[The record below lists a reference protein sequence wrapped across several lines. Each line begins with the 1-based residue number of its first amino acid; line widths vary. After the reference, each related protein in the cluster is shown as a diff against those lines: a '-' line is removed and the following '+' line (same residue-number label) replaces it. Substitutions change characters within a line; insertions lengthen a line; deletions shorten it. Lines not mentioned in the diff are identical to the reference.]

1 MTDIE
6 LIVLTCAFFVIATLY
21 TTVGHAGASGYLAI
35 MAIAGLAPEVMRP
48 TALALNIL
56 VATITVYRFRRARF
70 FSWHGL
76 WPFLLGS
83 VPLAAAGGALR
94 LVAGT
99 YYLLVGIVLLASAM
113 LLVWRTF
120 GKGFRH
126 DEQGI
131 SVNKVIAVPLGA
143 LIGLLSGLTGTG
155 GGIFL
160 SPIMLVLGWA
170 GPKTAAGI
178 AAPFIWVNS
187 VAALI
192 AGSLSAGT
200 LPAEIPWFAAAA
212 VAGAL
217 AGTWL
222 GLSKLSQR
230 GLIITLALVMLVAG
244 GKLIAIA

>member
-1 MTDIE
+1 MTGTETII
-6 LIVLTCAFFVIATLY
+6 LACAFFVIATLY
-21 TTVGHAGASGYLAI
+21 TTVGHAGASGYLAV

-70 FSWHGL
+70 FAWHGL

-83 VPLAAAGGALR
+83 VPLAAFAGSLR
-94 LVAGT
+94 LAAGT
-99 YYLLVGIVLLASAM
+99 YYLLVGIVLLLSAA
-113 LLVWRTF
+113 LLVWRVF
-120 GKGFRH
+120 GSGFRRD
-126 DEQGI
+126 DEELA
-131 SVNKVIAVPLGA
+131 VNKIIALPLGA
-143 LIGLLSGLTGTG
+143 LIGMLSGLTGTG

-160 SPIMLVLGWA
+160 SPLMLLFGWA
-170 GPKTAAGI
+170 GPKSAAGI
-178 AAPFIWVNS
+178 AAPFILVNS

-192 AGSLSAGT
+192 AGSLTAGS

-212 VAGAL
+212 VMGAL

-230 GLIITLALVMLVAG
+230 GLIVTLAVVMLVAA